1 MAKKLY
7 TEAGGYSHRVKKL
20 YTEVGGVSRRVKKLY
35 AEVGGVSKLVFNGA
49 RPLLYSF
56 STYANNSSNGL
67 SGNYTMSTWFAGYQA
82 DGTIYLGIH
91 GGNTSSSGGDIGV
104 PAAKV
109 IMDFAEDLTG
119 KTITFY
125 YNQQFDTN
133 KSYNNFWMYITK
145 NGATSIKGI
154 TTPYGSGNR
163 FSHVVEAGTTR
174 LEIAAIAGAVGSV
187 GVNITFTS
195 ITVDGEEVLR

>member
-7 TEAGGYSHRVKKL
+7 AEVGGASKLVKKL
-20 YTEVGGVSRRVKKLY
+20 YTEVNGVSHRVKKLY

-49 RPLLYSF
+49 RPLIYSF
-56 STYANNSSNGL
+56 STYANNSNGL
-67 SGNYTMSTWFAGYQA
+67 SGNYAMSLWYAGYEA
-82 DGTIYLGIH
+82 DGTIYLAIH
-91 GGNTSSSGGDIGV
+91 GSNTSGSGNDIGV

-125 YNQQFDTN
+125 YNQQFDTD
-133 KSYNNFWMYITK
+133 KTYNNFRLYITK
-145 NGATSIKGI
+145 NGATSTKGI
-154 TTPYGSGNR
+154 TTSYGSGNR

>member
-7 TEAGGYSHRVKKL
+7 TEVNGASRKVKKL
-20 YTEVGGVSRRVKKLY
+20 YTEVNGVARKVKKLY
-35 AEVGGVSKLVFNGA
+35 MEVNGYSKLVFNGA
-49 RPLLYSF
+49 QPLIYSF
-56 STYANNSSNGL
+56 STYANNSSSL

-82 DGTIYLGIH
+82 NGTIYLGIH
-91 GGNTSSSGGDIGV
+91 GGNTSGSGSDIGV

-125 YNQQFDTN
+125 YNQQFNTD

-154 TTPYGSGNR
+154 TTSSGSGNR
-163 FSHVVEAGTTR
+163 FSHVVEAGTTK
-174 LEIAAIAGAVGSV
+174 LEIAAIAGAAGSV

-195 ITVDGEEVLR
+195 INVDGEEVLL